1 MSQTYKQRT
10 DLIVGVL
17 TSAGVKPVKGT
28 TLDELAASVL
38 DALDSSRETIR

>member
-1 MSQTYKQRT
+1 MGKTYKQRS
-10 DLIVGVL
+10 DLIVEVL
-17 TSAGVKPVKGT
+17 NTAGVKPAKG